1 MTSPISTAW
10 LCQQIVAEAHDAIIF
25 ADTEN
30 MIRLWNRGA
39 AEIFGHSAENA
50 LGKPL
55 DLIIPESLRERHR
68 QGYQR
73 VMATGQTKYAREF
86 LAVPGVRQDQIR
98 ISLEFTI
105 ILIKDDKGGV
115 LGAATIIRDV
125 TARWKLD
132 RERQRHLADLEA
144 KLASLTPPEV

>member
-1 MTSPISTAW
+1 
-10 LCQQIVAEAHDAIIF
+10 
-25 ADTEN
+25 

-73 VMATGQTKYAREF
+73 VMATGQTKYAREL

-144 KLASLTPPEV
+144 KLASLIPPEV